1 MPEGQGVQQE
11 FAFIPDDGSATYV
24 VNVERNSTKVLT
36 GQYLIFN
43 PSYLVC
49 LLLRPPLLSITHI
62 ARRLPFGVHPLTLF
76 FTSRSPTK
84 RPLRV
89 LHRLTHHPRHARFQ
103 RPGGISRV

>member
-36 GQYLIFN
+36 GQYL
-43 PSYLVC
+43 
-49 LLLRPPLLSITHI
+49 LLLLYPFAPYSTPHYASLFDSQNLLMLVPYRP
-62 ARRLPFGVHPLTLF
+62 
-76 FTSRSPTK
+76 PTK
-84 RPLRV
+84 RPLCI
-89 LHRLTHHPRHARFQ
+89 LHHLTHRTGHARFQ